1 MAAPARNEP
10 PETRTRPPALHR
22 RPLGQRK
29 RGRPA
34 RISREAIIE
43 NAMEILVTTYVDD
56 FMVKTVAE
64 QLGTVPMA
72 IYNYFASRE
81 ELLEAVADEVC
92 LAFRPPKPKADWR
105 ATLLDWLWA
114 LKRHADRHPVIHNVI
129 GIDGHVSAG
138 WFRIVAP
145 VVKLLADIGLR
156 EKQLAL
162 TVYLF
167 VSRAVAMIRV
177 EAAGRGG
184 TAPRSRAHLGR
195 LRPDEQRLIV
205 SLGPPMAALTEKEI
219 LDTIFR
225 QLIGSVEQQ
234 LSATCPV
241 THP

>member
-10 PETRTRPPALHR
+10 PEIPVTPPAPRL

-34 RISREAIIE
+34 RISREAII
-43 NAMEILVTTYVDD
+43 ATSMGILTTTDVDD

-64 QLGTVPMA
+64 RLGTVPMA

-92 LAFRPPKPKADWR
+92 LAFRPPKQKEDWR
-105 ATLLDWLWA
+105 ETLLAWLWA

-145 VVKLLADIGLR
+145 IVKLLADIGLR
-156 EKQLAL
+156 EKKLAL

-177 EAAGRGG
+177 EAAGRSG
-184 TAPRSRAHLGR
+184 TTPRSFAHLGR
-195 LRPDEQRLIV
+195 LKPDEQRLIV
-205 SLGPPMAALTEKEI
+205 SLGPPMAALTEKQI
-219 LDTIFR
+219 LDTISR

-234 LSATCPV
+234 LSAADPV